1 VSARTLGRL
10 RPPLY
15 VVGIVIGV
23 TAIVAL
29 LRFPETKIPS
39 RLQEIAGVAA

>member
-1 VSARTLGRL
+1 M
-10 RPPLY
+10 
-15 VVGIVIGV
+15 

-39 RLQEIAGVAA
+39 RLQEIVGVAAYLWVIRLYNRHRAARPT